1 MGGPGGVDEADI
13 NQIAK
18 MRAILIPKRS
28 EFHANEGREGD
39 DLEVEGTF
47 GFRHVGGGEGIFGA
61 DELSR
66 DENMHRFP
74 GRGTGA
80 VEKHIDALRAP
91 VDEAD
96 GFERG
101 AGMVQIFPPEK
112 NINVARV
119 ADGGA
124 VHARDPFGDRV
135 SAGGRIWN
143 PGGLQAGRRLEQSFA
158 DLFHGTDLSFPSGGL
173 EGVGGHGN

>member
-1 MGGPGGVDEADI
+1 MGGPGGVDEADLDEI
-13 NQIAK
+13 EDVYLVFPAE
-18 MRAILIPKRS
+18 RC

-39 DLEVEGTF
+39 DLEVEGAF
-47 GFRHVGGGEGIFGA
+47 RFRHVCGGEGIFGA

-66 DENMHRFP
+66 EENMHRFP
-74 GRGTGA
+74 GGGPGA
-80 VEKHIDALRAP
+80 VEKHIDARRVP
-91 VDEAD
+91 VDEAN

-119 ADGGA
+119 TDGGA

-135 SAGGRIWN
+135 SAGDRI
-143 PGGLQAGRRLEQSFA
+143 R
-158 DLFHGTDLSFPSGGL
+158 DSGGL
-173 EGVGGHGN
+173 